1 LVFHLTDGFA
11 IGEIALDRALRL
23 DSRPRSLDFDWMIL
37 RSGLI
42 QNLPH
47 VNQNV
52 FAKHWREVHGPL
64 AARLPNLKGYVQNHI
79 VERGPVRLDGLM
91 HRIDGISQLWF
102 DSLELMTEAM
112 SSSEQEACV
121 HDIMS
126 FLDRVT
132 LAIQDPG
139 IWRPDRVGAL
149 DPTTKLMAIYVGKG
163 SLSDLRKDIQ
173 AAIAG
178 GEFSPTRYRMNGI
191 ISSDFSVD
199 PGVPRSAVP
208 VVAVLEAYF
217 ATEGERGLAIHSGVL
232 DRGVCSAAAV
242 VGVSPQMFISPP
254 D

>member
-1 LVFHLTDGFA
+1 
-11 IGEIALDRALRL
+11 
-23 DSRPRSLDFDWMIL
+23 MIL

-47 VNQNV
+47 VDQKV

-64 AARLPNLKGYVQNHI
+64 AARLPNLRGYVQNHI
-79 VERGPVRLDGLM
+79 VERGPVRRDRLM

-102 DSLELMTEAM
+102 NSLELMTEAM
-112 SSSEQEACV
+112 SSSAQEACV

-139 IWRPDRVGAL
+139 IWKPDRLGAL
-149 DPTTKLMAIYVGKG
+149 DPTTKLMAIYVGNS
-163 SLSDLRKDIQ
+163 SLSDLRKDID
-173 AAIAG
+173 AAIASG
-178 GEFSPTRYRMNGI
+178 DFVPTRYRMNGI
-191 ISSDFSVD
+191 VSSDFSVD
-199 PGVPRSAVP
+199 PNVPRSADP

-217 ATEGERGLAIHSGVL
+217 ATERERVLAIQSGVL

-242 VGVSPQMFISPP
+242 VGVSPHTFISPP